1 MTGHFHWLFDGGTVG
16 YLRNTRFAAMITFW
30 FLLTVA
36 ALLGYSV
43 INAWVAV
50 QGARDIRGM
59 LTRLARRRPDAAHDD
74 A

>member
-1 MTGHFHWLFDGGTVG
+1 MT
-16 YLRNTRFAAMITFW
+16 TFW

-36 ALLGYSV
+36 ALLWYSSITV
-43 INAWVAV
+43 WVAV

-59 LTRLARRRPDAAHDD
+59 LGRLANRRAPHDD

>member
-1 MTGHFHWLFDGGTVG
+1 MT
-16 YLRNTRFAAMITFW
+16 TFW

-36 ALLGYSV
+36 ALLWYTLV
-43 INAWVAV
+43 TAWVAV

-59 LTRLARRRPDAAHDD
+59 LTRLTDRRPDTFHDD